1 MQKRG
6 QITLFLVVGILLLAL
21 SAGIFYLVKTRV
33 TEPLT
38 TEGETTLSGLRL
50 KPQIT
55 SFVESCIKKV
65 AIPGIYLMS
74 IQGGLLYPDDPQT
87 ILLTENS
94 IINYGYLNGARHL
107 LLEKM
112 EEDLGTYVHESINTC
127 LKDFSDFKKEGI
139 TFIKKND
146 QDITT
151 SIEDDQV
158 LVRLSYSGEFTKG
171 DDVLR
176 IDTYSAKIPLHLGRL
191 FKEAKEVIDKQ
202 QENPSHLDLFTSP
215 DYFLSYHPFD
225 EKTIIYS
232 LSDEKS
238 LFDGAPLTFMFAV
251 RNENINSPPSLDFI
265 PDFTIRKGN
274 TLTY

>member
-1 MQKRG
+1 
-6 QITLFLVVGILLLAL
+6 
-21 SAGIFYLVKTRV
+21 
-33 TEPLT
+33 
-38 TEGETTLSGLRL
+38 
-50 KPQIT
+50 
-55 SFVESCIKKV
+55 
-65 AIPGIYLMS
+65 MS

-274 TLTY
+274 TLTYELSASDPDDDLLTFTTDNSLIAIDEEDVLTFTSPTTGIFSTTLIVLDSQGEKDEQTFKITVKE